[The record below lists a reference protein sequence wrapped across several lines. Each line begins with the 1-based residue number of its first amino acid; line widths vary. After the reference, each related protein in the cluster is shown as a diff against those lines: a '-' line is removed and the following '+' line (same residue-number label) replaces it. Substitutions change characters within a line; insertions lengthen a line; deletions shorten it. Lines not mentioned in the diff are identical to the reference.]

1 MTMESI
7 YRYAGISRQSY
18 FQLKKRQENTKRMM
32 IEIEDLVTKYRV
44 NKDRRAGS
52 RSLYYNLDLKYRYDI
67 GVNKFESL
75 MSEYGL
81 TLSPLRVRIITT
93 QSSHQ
98 SWNYPDLTP
107 GLEINN
113 INQLVVGDLTYVG
126 IDRELFYL
134 FCLTD
139 LYSARIVGFHFG
151 KRMRAKD
158 AKEALDKWYKLRGI
172 KSLSRCIHHT
182 DGGSQYFSELYL
194 NSMKEANLRVS
205 VSKNC
210 LDNAYAEQ
218 RNGLIKHHLIPTI
231 NIKKMERLNEEIKNI
246 VYFYNFERKQKAL
259 LWQSPV
265 EYEKK
270 WKDKTVKP
278 VLRLYD
284 RSKNERSERGFF

>member
-1 MTMESI
+1 MESI
-7 YRYAGISRQSY
+7 YKFVGISRQRY

-32 IEIEDLVTKYRV
+32 IEIEDLVTQYRV
-44 NKDRRAGS
+44 NKDRRSGS
-52 RSLYYNLDLKYRYDI
+52 RSLYYNLNIKSQYDI

-81 TLSPLRVRIITT
+81 TLAPLKVRVITT
-93 QSSHQ
+93 QSSLQ

-107 GLEINN
+107 GLIINN
-113 INQLVVGDLTYVG
+113 INRLVVGDLTYIA

-158 AKEALDKWYKLRGI
+158 AKNALDKWYKLRGK
-172 KSLSRCIHHT
+172 KSLNECIHHT

-194 NSMKEANLRVS
+194 NAMIDAGLQVS

-231 NIKKMERLNEEIKNI
+231 KYKNIETINKEIKKIL
-246 VYFYNFERKQKAL
+246 YFYNSKRKQEAL
-259 LWQSPV
+259 GWLSPV

-270 WKDKTVKP
+270 WKGKIARP
-278 VLRLYD
+278 VLKLYD
-284 RSKNERSERGFF
+284 RSKGERSRRGFL